1 MTTQSKFV
9 NEFRLRELKQ
19 LFYFIGTDG
28 KKFNFFLKLDDFKID
43 IDLMI
48 LEEEKQIKLGLK
60 SNTCK

>member
-1 MTTQSKFV
+1 M